1 MPPRSRRFVLG
12 LRGRIVGALLVTT
25 VATLGIAA
33 VALLGP
39 LEQQLRN
46 SALATLQREVS
57 QATAGFQKL
66 NLGASQ
72 TSPVAQR
79 RLQSQANALAVRI
92 GAPNVSVF
100 AYPLVQ
106 LTFYDAESERGDT
119 FDDVNSAFR
128 NLAEGKK
135 GKAAAVPSFGTLEGT
150 DVARVA
156 MPITLPTGRGGQ
168 TYVLAVRK
176 TIEEIPGA
184 VKVVRTAFIT
194 AALAGVALTLILGI
208 PLAATLVRRLRRLRD
223 AALGLA
229 RGGRSVEVPVDRARD
244 EVGDLTRTFAT
255 MQRRLQHQ
263 EDARRAFVATASH
276 ELRTPLT
283 SLDGML
289 ELLDDDL
296 RSGSPDIEDAI
307 GLLERARAQS
317 RRLGRLAAE
326 VSTPGSAAFR
336 HFLRPRRIQARF
348 GPAPRAAAAVAAWLR
363 RHGLA
368 TGAALGDGLL
378 LPASGPVARI
388 EADRFAVL
396 VTAMQEAELT
406 VLGAEIL
413 ATVGRAY
420 SLDGIEVDPQAC
432 VGIAFVPGG
441 TAEVGGD
448 TSLDPSTLLQRAEM
462 AMLAARAKQ
471 EQLQIYRPSM
481 GEVYRRRFQLV
492 TQFRQAVEQGRII
505 VHYQPKV
512 DLAERELVGV
522 EALVRWMHP
531 EFGLVSPAEF
541 VEAIEAT
548 GSIDILLGHVLDIV
562 LQQLRDW
569 TAQGI
574 RIGAAVNLSVRN
586 LLAEN
591 FSSTVAGALRRHQ
604 VPAL

>member
-1 MPPRSRRFVLG
+1 MPPRSRRLVLG

-156 MPITLPTGRGGQ
+156 MPITLPGRGGQ

-208 PLAATLVRRLRRLRD
+208 PLAATLVRRLRRHPAAGELSLSESSALARLD
-223 AALGLA
+223 RGGPASAAALARLEQISPQSMGATLGGLEA
-229 RGGRSVEVPVDRARD
+229 RGLVERRPDSDDGRRVVLSVSAVGRQVLFNRRRART
-244 EVGDLTRTFAT
+244 ERLAQALAT
-255 MQRRLQHQ
+255 SFS
-263 EDARRAFVATASH
+263 DAERAQLLAVA
-276 ELRTPLT
+276 P
-283 SLDGML
+283 
-289 ELLDDDL
+289 
-296 RSGSPDIEDAI
+296 
-307 GLLERARAQS
+307 LLERLAQS
-317 RRLGRLAAE
+317 
-326 VSTPGSAAFR
+326 
-336 HFLRPRRIQARF
+336 I
-348 GPAPRAAAAVAAWLR
+348 
-363 RHGLA
+363 
-368 TGAALGDGLL
+368 
-378 LPASGPVARI
+378 
-388 EADRFAVL
+388 
-396 VTAMQEAELT
+396 
-406 VLGAEIL
+406 
-413 ATVGRAY
+413 
-420 SLDGIEVDPQAC
+420 
-432 VGIAFVPGG
+432 
-441 TAEVGGD
+441 
-448 TSLDPSTLLQRAEM
+448 
-462 AMLAARAKQ
+462 
-471 EQLQIYRPSM
+471 
-481 GEVYRRRFQLV
+481 
-492 TQFRQAVEQGRII
+492 
-505 VHYQPKV
+505 
-512 DLAERELVGV
+512 
-522 EALVRWMHP
+522 
-531 EFGLVSPAEF
+531 
-541 VEAIEAT
+541 
-548 GSIDILLGHVLDIV
+548 
-562 LQQLRDW
+562 
-569 TAQGI
+569 
-574 RIGAAVNLSVRN
+574 
-586 LLAEN
+586 
-591 FSSTVAGALRRHQ
+591 
-604 VPAL
+604 

>member
-1 MPPRSRRFVLG
+1 VSTRPRRLSLG

-57 QATAGFQKL
+57 QATPGFQRL

-72 TSPVAQR
+72 TSPAAQR
-79 RLQSQANALAVRI
+79 RLQIQANALAVRI

-119 FDDVNSAFR
+119 FDDVAQAFR
-128 NLAEGKK
+128 NLASGKK
-135 GKAAAVPSFGTLEGT
+135 GKAAVVPSFGTVEGT

-156 MPITLPTGRGGQ
+156 MPITLPGLGGQ

-317 RRLGRLAAE
+317 RRLGRLAADLLDLSRLDADVE
-326 VSTPGSAAFR
+326 
-336 HFLRPRRIQARF
+336 LRSEPIEL
-348 GPAPRAAAAVAAWLR
+348 GELSRAV
-363 RHGLA
+363 LA
-368 TGAALGDGLL
+368 EFELGTSDRGITSRLEGTAGACWALGDPGSIAQILRILLDNAVRATPPGSEIRVEMHDGTGPVTLSVCDEGPGVPEGERELIFQRFQRGRATGSRGGFGLGLAIGRELAERMGGELL
-378 LPASGPVARI
+378 L
-388 EADRFAVL
+388 EDRPG
-396 VTAMQEAELT
+396 
-406 VLGAEIL
+406 LGA
-413 ATVGRAY
+413 T
-420 SLDGIEVDPQAC
+420 
-432 VGIAFVPGG
+432 F
-441 TAEVGGD
+441 
-448 TSLDPSTLLQRAEM
+448 TLRLP
-462 AMLAARAKQ
+462 AARAPD
-471 EQLQIYRPSM
+471 EDR
-481 GEVYRRRFQLV
+481 
-492 TQFRQAVEQGRII
+492 
-505 VHYQPKV
+505 
-512 DLAERELVGV
+512 
-522 EALVRWMHP
+522 
-531 EFGLVSPAEF
+531 
-541 VEAIEAT
+541 
-548 GSIDILLGHVLDIV
+548 
-562 LQQLRDW
+562 
-569 TAQGI
+569 
-574 RIGAAVNLSVRN
+574 
-586 LLAEN
+586 
-591 FSSTVAGALRRHQ
+591 
-604 VPAL
+604 VPAV

>member
-1 MPPRSRRFVLG
+1 MSTRPRRLSFG

-57 QATAGFQKL
+57 QATSGFQKL

-72 TSPVAQR
+72 TSPAAQR

-119 FDDVNSAFR
+119 FDDVARAFR
-128 NLAEGKK
+128 NLASGKK
-135 GKAAAVPSFGTLEGT
+135 GKAAAVPSFGTVEGT

-156 MPITLPTGRGGQ
+156 VPITLPGRGGQ
-168 TYVLAVRK
+168 TYVLAARK

-229 RGGRSVEVPVDRARD
+229 RGGRSVEVPVDRAGD

-317 RRLGRLAAE
+317 RRLGRLAADLLDLSRLDADVE
-326 VSTPGSAAFR
+326 
-336 HFLRPRRIQARF
+336 LRSEPIEL
-348 GPAPRAAAAVAAWLR
+348 GELSRAV
-363 RHGLA
+363 LA
-368 TGAALGDGLL
+368 EFELGTSDRGITSRLEGTAGACWALGDPGSIAQILRILL
-378 LPASGPVARI
+378 DNAVRATPPGSEIRVELHDGTGPVTLSVCDEGPGVPEGERDLIFQRFQRGHTTGSRGGFGLGLAIGR
-388 EADRFAVL
+388 ELAERMGGELVLEDRPG
-396 VTAMQEAELT
+396 
-406 VLGAEIL
+406 LGA
-413 ATVGRAY
+413 T
-420 SLDGIEVDPQAC
+420 
-432 VGIAFVPGG
+432 F
-441 TAEVGGD
+441 
-448 TSLDPSTLLQRAEM
+448 TLRLP
-462 AMLAARAKQ
+462 AARAPD
-471 EQLQIYRPSM
+471 EDR
-481 GEVYRRRFQLV
+481 V
-492 TQFRQAVEQGRII
+492 TAV
-505 VHYQPKV
+505 
-512 DLAERELVGV
+512 
-522 EALVRWMHP
+522 
-531 EFGLVSPAEF
+531 
-541 VEAIEAT
+541 
-548 GSIDILLGHVLDIV
+548 
-562 LQQLRDW
+562 
-569 TAQGI
+569 
-574 RIGAAVNLSVRN
+574 
-586 LLAEN
+586 
-591 FSSTVAGALRRHQ
+591 
-604 VPAL
+604 

>member
-1 MPPRSRRFVLG
+1 MPPRSRRLVLG

-46 SALATLQREVS
+46 SALATLQREVT
-57 QATAGFQKL
+57 QATPGFQRL

-317 RRLGRLAAE
+317 RRLGRLAADLLDLSRLDADVE
-326 VSTPGSAAFR
+326 LRSEPIELGELSRAVLAEFELGTTDRGITSRLEGTEGSC
-336 HFLRPRRIQARF
+336 
-348 GPAPRAAAAVAAWLR
+348 W
-363 RHGLA
+363 
-368 TGAALGDGLL
+368 ALGDPGSIAQILRILL
-378 LPASGPVARI
+378 DNAVRATPPGSELRVELHDGTGPVTLSVCDEGPGVPEGERELI
-388 EADRFAVL
+388 FQRF
-396 VTAMQEAELT
+396 QR
-406 VLGAEIL
+406 
-413 ATVGRAY
+413 GRATGGRGGFG
-420 SLDGIEVDPQAC
+420 LGLAIGRELAERMGGELVLEDR
-432 VGIAFVPGG
+432 PGPG
-441 TAEVGGD
+441 AIF
-448 TSLDPSTLLQRAEM
+448 TLRLP
-462 AMLAARAKQ
+462 AARAPD
-471 EQLQIYRPSM
+471 EDR
-481 GEVYRRRFQLV
+481 
-492 TQFRQAVEQGRII
+492 
-505 VHYQPKV
+505 
-512 DLAERELVGV
+512 
-522 EALVRWMHP
+522 
-531 EFGLVSPAEF
+531 
-541 VEAIEAT
+541 
-548 GSIDILLGHVLDIV
+548 
-562 LQQLRDW
+562 
-569 TAQGI
+569 
-574 RIGAAVNLSVRN
+574 
-586 LLAEN
+586 
-591 FSSTVAGALRRHQ
+591 
-604 VPAL
+604 VPAV